1 MEPENVPPLN
11 IFERFNRWIE
21 ESIMIKLFSIGF
33 LVLLLLLPASWI
45 QDLMQERESRAEG
58 VIREVSSKWSGSQ
71 TLVWPHTCHSV

>member
-1 MEPENVPPLN
+1 MEPVNVPPLN

-45 QDLMQERESRAEG
+45 QDFDAG
-58 VIREVSSKWSGSQ
+58 
-71 TLVWPHTCHSV
+71 T